1 MLRTI
6 EATIDKNGKVKLAES
21 IKLGGRKRAL
31 VTILDED
38 LPEREGINDA
48 ALLAES
54 ALAKDWLSP
63 EEDQAWK
70 HLADLP
76 NLDQNPVK
84 GRNGKKGAAKR
95 GGK

>member
-1 MLRTI
+1 MLRTV
-6 EATIDKNGKVKLAES
+6 EATINKNGKVKLAET
-21 IKLGGRKRAL
+21 IELRGKRRAL

-38 LPEREGINDA
+38 LLEGAVLNEP

-63 EEDQAWK
+63 EEEEAWN

-76 NLDQNPVK
+76 DLDRK
-84 GRNGKKGAAKR
+84 SAGHNGKKARK
-95 GGK
+95 